1 MMAARP
7 RRQRVSLENR
17 ECLIRA
23 FNDPAQDYLSVADT
37 IGVNRSTARG
47 IVRRHLQE
55 RQIAER
61 PRDGPNHRKV
71 DDEMKQCIEEILNE
85 NPVLTLDGINRL
97 LQERL
102 PDKPRIHSRTVGK
115 VLNGMLYTFNLVRR
129 CPAERNRPDVIQS
142 RRDYAAWRQIVF
154 IDECG
159 FNVWTAMSQGRAL
172 RQVSGQK
179 GSNISI
185 ILAVSSTFGL
195 VHHSMHIGGTNRDR
209 FQVFLDECAQN
220 VAGNETV
227 FIYDGAPAHRG
238 AVSHAEEISLRMLP
252 PYSPFLNIVENA
264 ISALKAAIENDIS
277 RPEIQLE
284 MNNRVMARQE
294 RIPLG
299 EYRKRV
305 LLAADE
311 RHMDTI
317 TIRKCNAWF
326 RHMQT

>member
-1 MMAARP
+1 MAARP

-23 FNDPAQDYLSVADT
+23 FNGPAQDYLSVADT

-55 RQIAER
+55 GQIAER
-61 PRDGPNHRKV
+61 PRGGPNHRKV
-71 DDEMKQCIEEILNE
+71 DNEMKQCIEEILNE

-115 VLNGMLYTFNLVRR
+115 VLNGMLYTFKLVRR

-142 RRDYAAWRQIVF
+142 RRDYAAWFLGEAIQRQIVF

-159 FNVWTAMSQGRAL
+159 FNVWTARSQGRAL
-172 RQVSGQK
+172 RGDRAYRQVSGQK
-179 GSNISI
+179 GRNISI

-238 AVSHAEEISLRMLP
+238 AVSML
-252 PYSPFLNIVENA
+252 
-264 ISALKAAIENDIS
+264 KKS
-277 RPEIQLE
+277 RYGCYHH
-284 MNNRVMARQE
+284 
-294 RIPLG
+294 IPLFSTSS
-299 EYRKRV
+299 R
-305 LLAADE
+305 
-311 RHMDTI
+311 MP
-317 TIRKCNAWF
+317 
-326 RHMQT
+326 